1 MADYAQLAVDSGL
14 SPTALA
20 IAFCESRP
28 FMTST
33 IVGAT
38 SMAQL
43 TDNLAGFGVEW
54 TEDLEDGVQEIL
66 ERYPDPWRTL
76 VRGGG

>member
-1 MADYAQLAVDSGL
+1 
-14 SPTALA
+14 
-20 IAFCESRP
+20 
-28 FMTST
+28 MTST

-54 TEDLEDGVQEIL
+54 TEDLEEGVQEIL

>member
-1 MADYAQLAVDSGL
+1 MDSGL

-54 TEDLEDGVQEIL
+54 TEDLEEGVQEIL

>member
-1 MADYAQLAVDSGL
+1 MDSGL

>member
-1 MADYAQLAVDSGL
+1 MDSGL

-38 SMAQL
+38 SMAQ
-43 TDNLAGFGVEW
+43 
-54 TEDLEDGVQEIL
+54 
-66 ERYPDPWRTL
+66 
-76 VRGGG
+76 VRGRGSPNPNPNPSPNPYPYPYP

>member
-1 MADYAQLAVDSGL
+1 
-14 SPTALA
+14 
-20 IAFCESRP
+20 
-28 FMTST
+28 MTST

-54 TEDLEDGVQEIL
+54 TEDLEEGVQA
-66 ERYPDPWRTL
+66 RVMW
-76 VRGGG
+76 